1 MIPFSEMRRIHDIQT
16 RLRTGDIA
24 ASDRLDAPTLAYL
37 EHPTDS
43 AARERFRQFLILA
56 ANTGVIPAERETFA
70 SHAQN
75 PFQRVAYWIT
85 RSDYR
90 QWRERCPPSLL
101 SEMTLIYRWLEKPP
115 SGKREIL
122 KAGVEWRN
130 THPGESRRSLKTAL
144 AAQFDIEIKDYWIDL
159 IMDNTTDIPRSRGGR
174 SDPP

>member
-16 RLRTGDIA
+16 RLRTGNIA
-24 ASDRLDAPTLAYL
+24 ASDRLDVPTLAYL

-43 AARERFRQFLILA
+43 AARERFQQFLILA
-56 ANTGVIPAERETFA
+56 ASTGVIPAERETFA

-90 QWRERCPPSLL
+90 QWRAQCPQELL
-101 SEMTLIYRWLEKPP
+101 SALSLIYRWLEKPP

-122 KAGVEWRN
+122 KAGVEWRHQN
-130 THPGESRRSLKTAL
+130 PGQSRARLQAAL
-144 AAQFDIEIKDYWIDL
+144 ADQFGVEILNGWVDE
-159 IMDNTTDIPRSRGGR
+159 IMAKTPEVPKNKGGKTDP
-174 SDPP
+174 

>member
-1 MIPFSEMRRIHDIQT
+1 M
-16 RLRTGDIA
+16 A
-24 ASDRLDAPTLAYL
+24 
-37 EHPTDS
+37 
-43 AARERFRQFLILA
+43 
-56 ANTGVIPAERETFA
+56 
-70 SHAQN
+70 
-75 PFQRVAYWIT
+75 
-85 RSDYR
+85 
-90 QWRERCPPSLL
+90 
-101 SEMTLIYRWLEKPP
+101 LIYRWLEKPP

>member
-16 RLRTGDIA
+16 RLRTGNIA
-24 ASDRLDAPTLAYL
+24 ASDRLDVPTLAYL

-43 AARERFRQFLILA
+43 AARERFQQFLILA
-56 ANTGVIPAERETFA
+56 ASTGVIPAERETFA

-90 QWRERCPPSLL
+90 QWRAQCPQELL
-101 SEMTLIYRWLEKPP
+101 SALSLIYRWLEKPP

-122 KAGVEWRN
+122 KAGVEWRHQN
-130 THPGESRRSLKTAL
+130 PGQSRARLQAAL
-144 AAQFDIEIKDYWIDL
+144 ADQFGVEILNGWVDE
-159 IMDNTTDIPRSRGGR
+159 IMAKTPDVPKNKGGNP
-174 SDPP
+174 DP

>member
-16 RLRTGDIA
+16 RLRTGNIA
-24 ASDRLDAPTLAYL
+24 ASDRLDVPTLAYL

-43 AARERFRQFLILA
+43 AARERFQQFLILA
-56 ANTGVIPAERETFA
+56 ASTGVIPAERETFA

-90 QWRERCPPSLL
+90 QWRAQCPQELL
-101 SEMTLIYRWLEKPP
+101 SALSLIYRWLEKPP

-122 KAGVEWRN
+122 KAGVEWRHQN
-130 THPGESRRSLKTAL
+130 PGQSRARLQAAL
-144 AAQFDIEIKDYWIDL
+144 ADQFGVEILNGWVDE
-159 IMDNTTDIPRSRGGR
+159 IMAKTPEVPKNKGGNP
-174 SDPP
+174 DP